1 MNTDDGMLPL
11 SDDEFSS
18 LENINPQELD
28 KDLSLDE
35 IIQEILN
42 SNSGKIHDL
51 ATRWILKDKFKRVEE
66 AYNHD
71 SKVCPQGKEINS
83 WSENNIKK
91 TGQKK

>member
-51 ATRWILKDKFKRVEE
+51 ATR
-66 AYNHD
+66 
-71 SKVCPQGKEINS
+71 
-83 WSENNIKK
+83 
-91 TGQKK
+91 